1 MPLLH
6 KEPEILPETIF
17 DSAEPW
23 QVAHVRSRHEKMLA
37 RHLLQKTIPFYLP
50 QLEKTRF
57 RAGRRLVSYAPLF
70 PGYVFFRGDAAA
82 RRTALRSDVVA
93 NIIEVENQ
101 ELLTAELRQI
111 RRLQLAGASLM
122 PVEEFAGGDVVRIVG
137 GAFAG
142 YQGMVV
148 RGARGDRLLVSVSL
162 LQKTVSI
169 EFERGVLKR
178 RRS

>member
-1 MPLLH
+1 
-6 KEPEILPETIF
+6 
-17 DSAEPW
+17 
-23 QVAHVRSRHEKMLA
+23 
-37 RHLLQKTIPFYLP
+37 
-50 QLEKTRF
+50 
-57 RAGRRLVSYAPLF
+57 
-70 PGYVFFRGDAAA
+70 
-82 RRTALRSDVVA
+82 VVA